1 MHCQRLLKDFYAH
14 MQVSCRHPNRS
25 IHALGPSL
33 SRTLPLHLITHTLFI
48 SLSLSLSLSIPPAH
62 TPTHSL
68 HHSLTHSLTASLTH
82 SSTHSLIH
90 SLTHCITH
98 SLHHSLTRSLHH
110 ALTQSLHHSFTHCI
124 THPITASLSH
134 SLIPPVMHCQRLLKT
149 SMPICK
155 FQNTT
160 AHART
165 LELYYFIAFVKPT
178 TRSWRP
184 CSTPQILIVH
194 RPHITPMH
202 ACIYTSCKG
211 NCKRKR
217 QTSIYTA
224 REQSQNRCPKIYVK
238 T

>member
-1 MHCQRLLKDFYAH
+1 MLSVPLSPAH
-14 MQVSCRHPNRS
+14 
-25 IHALGPSL
+25 SL
-33 SRTLPLHLITHTLFI
+33 CTSSPTH

>member
-1 MHCQRLLKDFYAH
+1 MHLYIY
-14 MQVSCRHPNRS
+14 RS

-48 SLSLSLSLSIPPAH
+48 SLSLSLSLSLYPTRPH
-62 TPTHSL
+62 THSL
-68 HHSLTHSLTASLTH
+68 TASLTHSLTASLTH

-155 FQNTT
+155 FPADIQS
-160 AHART
+160 
-165 LELYYFIAFVKPT
+165 E
-178 TRSWRP
+178 
-184 CSTPQILIVH
+184 
-194 RPHITPMH
+194 
-202 ACIYTSCKG
+202 
-211 NCKRKR
+211 
-217 QTSIYTA
+217 TSISPNMGPTSIHTSA
-224 REQSQNRCPKIYVK
+224 CWHAPYVHVSPYYRVYEHSHVN
-238 T
+238 TSPYVVTHRFEFILAFTLYVP